1 MCSEA
6 SFQILILPFF
16 LSTLVICAMLEK
28 HLLKTTF
35 SHLKNTK
42 KVSDTFFPFAVLELQ
57 KQPKGSFIKY
67 VKICAESWGFICQE
81 LDRSEFLLQLILTP
95 RKRKLAGDPGPL
107 CHRRYH
113 TFSKIILIC
122 LRTNSWLSAV
132 GLSRVPNTQC
142 FFSSLIKAFWL
153 FHSSLAPPPEGRWWQ
168 REEVKLK
175 SVNFTAR

>member
-16 LSTLVICAMLEK
+16 LSTLVICSTLEK

-42 KVSDTFFPFAVLELQ
+42 KVSDTFFPFAALELQ

-81 LDRSEFLLQLILTP
+81 LDCSEFLLQLILTP
-95 RKRKLAGDPGPL
+95 RERKLAGDPGPL
-107 CHRRYH
+107 MGEHA
-113 TFSKIILIC
+113 TPS
-122 LRTNSWLSAV
+122 
-132 GLSRVPNTQC
+132 SRWFLHKWEPTPGYPLLDYPVSTTLC
-142 FFSSLIKAFWL
+142 FFSFSVKAFWP

-168 REEVKLK
+168 GEEVKLK

>member
-1 MCSEA
+1 M
-6 SFQILILPFF
+6 LPFF

-42 KVSDTFFPFAVLELQ
+42 KCQILFSPFAVLELQ

-81 LDRSEFLLQLILTP
+81 LDCSEFLLQLILTP

-107 CHRRYH
+107 CHGRYH
-113 TFSKIILIC
+113 NTFWKIILTC
-122 LRTNSWLSAV
+122 MRTNLSTV
-132 GLSRVPNTQC
+132 GLSRVPNTLC
-142 FFSSLIKAFWL
+142 FFSFLIKAFWL
-153 FHSSLAPPPEGRWWQ
+153 FHSSLAPLPEGRWWQ
-168 REEVKLK
+168 GGEVKLK

>member
-16 LSTLVICAMLEK
+16 LSTLVICSTLEK
-28 HLLKTTF
+28 HFLKTTF

-81 LDRSEFLLQLILTP
+81 LDCSEFLLQLILTP
-95 RKRKLAGDPGPL
+95 RERKRAGDPGPL
-107 CHRRYH
+107 RHGRASQHLLPDDSSTNENQLLVIHCW
-113 TFSKIILIC
+113 IIQ
-122 LRTNSWLSAV
+122 S
-132 GLSRVPNTQC
+132 
-142 FFSSLIKAFWL
+142 
-153 FHSSLAPPPEGRWWQ
+153 PPRFVSFPSQ
-168 REEVKLK
+168 
-175 SVNFTAR
+175 